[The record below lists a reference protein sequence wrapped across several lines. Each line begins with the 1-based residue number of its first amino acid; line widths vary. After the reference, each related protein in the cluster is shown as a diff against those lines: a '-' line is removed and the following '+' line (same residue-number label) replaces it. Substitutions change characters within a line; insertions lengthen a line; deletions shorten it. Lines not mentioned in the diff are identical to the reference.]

1 MLKPKSPQESF
12 YGSYLYD
19 RIVPVDHLL
28 RKINQVVDF
37 SFAGQILNDRYHP
50 PIGRP
55 AEAPE
60 FMLRLCLLQY
70 IYGDSDRQ
78 VVENARLNLAYKY
91 FLGLAVDAEV
101 PDYTTVSYFRA
112 QRLGEEK
119 FEAVLDQIIRQC
131 IDKGLVK
138 GKRQIID
145 STHIRGNITLSS
157 ITGLV
162 RKCRENALKTIE
174 KQDRRVAE
182 SLGLTDIQNAK
193 KAKFTSAE
201 EGLQKEIEAAGELLD
216 SVTAELRARRIS
228 PTEELQK
235 DLGLL
240 EKAVADRE
248 EHAKDKLLSPV
259 DPDARMGK
267 KTSSTWPG
275 YKAHIIM
282 EEETGIITGVETT
295 PANATDGSQLQ
306 PMLKEQ
312 EETHSLKPQE
322 LTADKAYDWG
332 ENLESLANNK
342 TIANIALSK
351 QVNHRNGAG
360 YFTVDDFL
368 YDPENI
374 KLMCPAGHISTKCYN
389 EVLYNYQLNKPG
401 YAFRFRP
408 SWCNV
413 CLLKPKCVKNKQ
425 GRRIYISH
433 YEPYF
438 RQARERFASEEG
450 KQAYRNRYKIE
461 QKVADLTR
469 YCGLR
474 RCRYRGLGRAHIH
487 TLLATIVC
495 NIKRMVKL
503 LWGKPDNYYLES
515 SVAIQTARTGLKSK
529 ATTLKNEANMT

>member
-19 RIVPVDHLL
+19 RIVPIDHLL

-37 SFAGQILNDRYHP
+37 SFARQILNDRYNP
-50 PIGRP
+50 DIGRP
-55 AEAPE
+55 AEDPE

-101 PDYTTVSYFRA
+101 PDYTSISYFRI

-119 FEAVLDQIIRQC
+119 FQLVLEQIVRQC

-145 STHIRGNITLSS
+145 STPIIANISS
-157 ITGLV
+157 SSLTGLV
-162 RKCRENALKTIE
+162 RKCRENVVKTIA
-174 KQDRRVAE
+174 KQDTKIAE
-182 SLGLTDIQNAK
+182 KLGLKELENTEPL
-193 KAKFTSAE
+193 KFASTE
-201 EGLQKEIEAAGELLD
+201 EGLQQEIEAAGKLLD
-216 SVTAELRARRIS
+216 DVTAELSAKKIN

-240 EKAVADRE
+240 EKAVVDRE
-248 EHAKDKLLSPV
+248 EDAKDKLLSPV
-259 DPDARMGK
+259 DPDARTGK
-267 KTSSTWPG
+267 KTNNKWPG
-275 YKAHIIM
+275 YKAHLIM
-282 EEETGIITGVETT
+282 EEESGIITGVETT
-295 PANATDGSQLQ
+295 PANATDGSQLKPLLQ
-306 PMLKEQ
+306 EQ
-312 EETHSLKPQE
+312 AEVHSLKPQE

-332 ENLESLANNK
+332 ENLESLGNNK

-351 QVNHRNGAG
+351 QVNRNGAG
-360 YFTVDDFL
+360 YFTVEDFL
-368 YDPENI
+368 YDHENI
-374 KLMCPAGHISTKCYN
+374 KLMCPAGHISTSCYS
-389 EVLYNYQLNKPG
+389 EILYNNKPG
-401 YAFRFRP
+401 YAFQFKP
-408 SWCNV
+408 SLCNA
-413 CLLKPKCVKNKQ
+413 CPLKPKCVKNKK
-425 GRRIYISH
+425 GRRIYISY

-438 RQARERFASEEG
+438 RLARERLATEEG

-474 RCRYRGLGRAHIH
+474 RCRYRGLDRAGIH
-487 TLLATIVC
+487 TLLATTVC

-503 LWGKPDNYYLES
+503 LWGKPDRYYLEAT
-515 SVAIQTARTGLKSK
+515 VAG
-529 ATTLKNEANMT
+529 

>member
-1 MLKPKSPQESF
+1 MLKLKSPQESF

-37 SFAGQILNDRYHP
+37 SFVGKILQDRYNP
-50 PIGRP
+50 DIGRP
-55 AEAPE
+55 AADPE

-91 FLGLAVDAEV
+91 FLGLSVDAEV
-101 PDYTTVSYFRA
+101 PDYTTISYFRT

-119 FEAVLDQIIRQC
+119 FRSVLEQIVWQC

-145 STHIRGNITLSS
+145 STPVIANISSSS
-157 ITGLV
+157 IIGLI
-162 RKCRENALKTIE
+162 RKCRENVLKTIE
-174 KQDRRVAE
+174 KQDAKIAE
-182 SLGLTDIQNAK
+182 RLGLKELQNAEQV
-193 KAKFTSAE
+193 KFASTE
-201 EGLQKEIEAAGELLD
+201 EGLQKEIEAAGKLLD
-216 SVTAELRARRIS
+216 SVTAELIVKKLI
-228 PTEELQK
+228 PNEELKK
-235 DLGLL
+235 DLELV

-267 KTSSTWPG
+267 KTSSFWPG

-322 LTADKAYDWG
+322 ITADKAYDWG
-332 ENLESLANNK
+332 ENLESLDSNK
-342 TIANIALSK
+342 TIANIALSR

-360 YFTVDDFL
+360 YFTVEDFL
-368 YDPENI
+368 YDPESI
-374 KLMCPAGHISTKCYN
+374 KLMCPAGHISTNCY
-389 EVLYNYQLNKPG
+389 ELTLAKYQQNKPG

-413 CLLKPKCVKNKQ
+413 CPLKPKCVKNKQ
-425 GRRIYISH
+425 GRRIYISY

-438 RQARERFASEEG
+438 RQARERLASAEG
-450 KQAYRNRYKIE
+450 KQAYRNRFKIE

-487 TLLATIVC
+487 TLLATTVC

-503 LWGKPDNYYLES
+503 LWGKPDNHYLES
-515 SVAIQTARTGLKSK
+515 PVAS
-529 ATTLKNEANMT
+529 

>member
-19 RIVPVDHLL
+19 RIVPIDHLL

-37 SFAGQILNDRYHP
+37 SFVRQILNDRYNP
-50 PIGRP
+50 DIGRP
-55 AEAPE
+55 AEDPE

-101 PDYTTVSYFRA
+101 ADYTSVSYFRI

-119 FEAVLDQIIRQC
+119 FQSVLEQIVRQC

-145 STHIRGNITLSS
+145 STPVIANISLSS
-157 ITGLV
+157 LTGLV
-162 RKCRENALKTIE
+162 RKCRENVLKTIA
-174 KQDRRVAE
+174 KQDTKLAE
-182 SLGLTDIQNAK
+182 KLGLKELENA
-193 KAKFTSAE
+193 APVKFASAE
-201 EGLQKEIEAAGELLD
+201 EGLQQEIAAAGKLLD
-216 SVTAELRARRIS
+216 NVTAELRVPQIN

-248 EHAKDKLLSPV
+248 EHAKDKLLSLV
-259 DPDARMGK
+259 DPDARTGM
-267 KTSSTWPG
+267 KTNNKWAG
-275 YKAHIIM
+275 YKAHLIM
-282 EEETGIITGVETT
+282 EEKTGIITGVETT
-295 PANATDGSQLQ
+295 PANTTDGSQLK
-306 PMLKEQ
+306 PLLKEQ
-312 EETHSLKPQE
+312 ADVYSLRPQE

-332 ENLESLANNK
+332 ENLESLANNR
-342 TIANIALSK
+342 TIANIALSR
-351 QVNHRNGAG
+351 VNHRNGAG
-360 YFTVDDFL
+360 YFTIDDFL
-368 YDPENI
+368 YDPENV
-374 KLMCPAGHISTKCYN
+374 KLMCPAGHISTSCYS
-389 EVLYNYQLNKPG
+389 EILYNNKSG
-401 YAFRFRP
+401 YAFQFKP
-408 SWCNV
+408 SLCNT
-413 CLLKPKCVKNKQ
+413 CPLKAKCIKNNK
-425 GRRIYISH
+425 GRRVYISY

-438 RQARERFASEEG
+438 RLARERMATEEG
-450 KQAYRNRYKIE
+450 KEAYGNRYKIE

-474 RCRYRGLGRAHIH
+474 RCRYRGIDRAGIH
-487 TLLATIVC
+487 TLLATTVC

-503 LWGKPDNYYLES
+503 LWGKPDNYYFEPP
-515 SVAIQTARTGLKSK
+515 VAC
-529 ATTLKNEANMT
+529 

>member
-12 YGSYLYD
+12 FGSYLYD

-37 SFAGQILNDRYHP
+37 SFAGQVLEDRYNP
-50 PIGRP
+50 DIGRP
-55 AEAPE
+55 AEDPE

-70 IYGDSDRQ
+70 IYGDSDRT

-91 FLGLAVDAEV
+91 FLGLAVDADV
-101 PDYTTVSYFRA
+101 PDYTSISYFRI

-119 FEAVLDQIIRQC
+119 FQSVLEQIVRQC

-145 STHIRGNITLSS
+145 STPVIANITLSS
-157 ITGLV
+157 LTGLV
-162 RKCRENALKTIE
+162 RKCRENVLKTIAN
-174 KQDRRVAE
+174 QDAKIAAR
-182 SLGLTDIQNAK
+182 LGLKELQSAK
-193 KAKFTSAE
+193 QVKFASTV
-201 EGLQKEIEAAGELLD
+201 EGLQKEIEAAGKLLD
-216 SVTAELRARRIS
+216 SVTADLRAKKVR

-240 EKAVADRE
+240 EKAVADRGE
-248 EHAKDKLLSPV
+248 RAKDKLLSPV

-267 KTSSTWPG
+267 KTSGAWPG

-312 EETHSLKPQE
+312 QESHSLKPQE

-332 ENLESLANNK
+332 ENLELLASNK

-374 KLMCPAGHISTKCYN
+374 KLMCPAGHISTNCYN
-389 EVLYNYQLNKPG
+389 EILYNYQLNKPG

-413 CLLKPKCVKNKQ
+413 CPLKPKCVKNKQ
-425 GRRIYISH
+425 GRRIYISY

-438 RQARERFASEEG
+438 RQARERLATEEG

-487 TLLATIVC
+487 SLLATIVC

-503 LWGKPDNYYLES
+503 LWGKTDNYYLES
-515 SVAIQTARTGLKSK
+515 SGAS
-529 ATTLKNEANMT
+529 

>member
-12 YGSYLYD
+12 FGSYLYD

-37 SFAGQILNDRYHP
+37 SFVHELVKDRYTP
-50 PIGRP
+50 ELGRP
-55 AEAPE
+55 AEDPE

-70 IYGDSDRQ
+70 IYGDSDRN

-101 PDYTTVSYFRA
+101 PDYTTISYFRA

-119 FEAVLDQIIRQC
+119 FQSVLEQIVRQC

-138 GKRQIID
+138 GNRQIID
-145 STHIRGNITLSS
+145 STPIRANISLGS

-174 KQDRRVAE
+174 KQDPRAAE
-182 SLGLTDIQNAK
+182 SLGLTDLQNAT

-201 EGLQKEIEAAGELLD
+201 EGLQKEIEAAGQLLD
-216 SVTAELRARRIS
+216 SVTAELRAKRIS
-228 PTEELQK
+228 PTEELKK

-248 EHAKDKLLSPV
+248 ENTRDKLISPV
-259 DPDARMGK
+259 DSDARQGK
-267 KTSSTWPG
+267 KTSTTWPG
-275 YKAHIIM
+275 YKAHIVM
-282 EEETGIITGVETT
+282 EEETGIITAVETT
-295 PANATDGSQLQ
+295 PANATDGSQLK
-306 PMLKEQ
+306 PLLKEQ
-312 EETHSLKPQE
+312 EEVHSIKPKE
-322 LTADKAYDWG
+322 LTGDKAYDWG
-332 ENLESLANNK
+332 ENLEALNSK
-342 TIANIALSK
+342 KIIANIGLSK
-351 QVNHRNGAG
+351 QVNHRNGVG

-374 KLMCPAGHISTKCYN
+374 KLMCPAGHISTSCYKV
-389 EVLYNYQLNKPG
+389 VLYNYQLNKPG
-401 YAFRFRP
+401 YAFQFKP
-408 SWCNV
+408 SLCNA
-413 CLLKPKCVKNKQ
+413 CPLKAKCVKNRA
-425 GRRIYISH
+425 GRRIHISY
-433 YEPYF
+433 YEPYYRLA
-438 RQARERFASEEG
+438 RQRLATKEG

-461 QKVADLTR
+461 QKMADLTR

-474 RCRYRGLGRAHIH
+474 RCRYRGLDRAGIH
-487 TLLATIVC
+487 TLLATTVC

-503 LWGKPDNYYLES
+503 LWGKPGNYYLES
-515 SVAIQTARTGLKSK
+515 PAAG
-529 ATTLKNEANMT
+529 

>member
-12 YGSYLYD
+12 FGSYLYD

-37 SFAGQILNDRYHP
+37 SFSRQILNDRYNP
-50 PIGRP
+50 DIGRP
-55 AEAPE
+55 AEDPE

-70 IYGDSDRQ
+70 IFGDSDRQ

-101 PDYTTVSYFRA
+101 PDYTTISHFRA

-119 FEAVLDQIIRQC
+119 FRLVLEQIVRQC

-145 STHIRGNITLSS
+145 STPVIANITLSS
-157 ITGLV
+157 LSGLV
-162 RKCRENALKTIE
+162 RKCRENVLKTVE
-174 KQDRRVAE
+174 KQDTKIAE
-182 SLGLTDIQNAK
+182 SLGLKELQNAK
-193 KAKFTSAE
+193 QVKFAST
-201 EGLQKEIEAAGELLD
+201 EGLQQEIEAAGKLLD
-216 SVTAELRARRIS
+216 SVTAELRAKKIK

-267 KTSSTWPG
+267 KTSHTWPG
-275 YKAHIIM
+275 YKAHIVM
-282 EEETGIITGVETT
+282 EEETGIITRVETT
-295 PANATDGSQLQ
+295 PANTTDGSQLQ
-306 PMLKEQ
+306 PMLKKQ
-312 EETHSLKPQE
+312 EEVHSIKPQE
-322 LTADKAYDWG
+322 LTGDKAYDWG
-332 ENLESLANNK
+332 ENLESLDSNK

-374 KLMCPAGHISTKCYN
+374 KLMCPAGHISTNCY
-389 EVLYNYQLNKPG
+389 ELTLAKYQQNKPG

-413 CLLKPKCVKNKQ
+413 CPLKPKCVKNKQ
-425 GRRIYISH
+425 GRRIYISY

-438 RQARERFASEEG
+438 RQARERLATGEG

-474 RCRYRGLGRAHIH
+474 RCRYRGLDRAEIH
-487 TLLATIVC
+487 TLLATTVC

-515 SVAIQTARTGLKSK
+515 AVAI
-529 ATTLKNEANMT
+529 

>member
-12 YGSYLYD
+12 FGSYLYD

-37 SFAGQILNDRYHP
+37 SFIGQILQDRYNP
-50 PIGRP
+50 DIGRP
-55 AEAPE
+55 AEDPE

-70 IYGDSDRQ
+70 IYGDSDRT

-101 PDYTTVSYFRA
+101 PDYTTISYFRA

-119 FEAVLDQIIRQC
+119 FRSVLEQIVRQC
-131 IDKGLVK
+131 INKGLVK

-145 STHIRGNITLSS
+145 STPVIANITLSS

-174 KQDRRVAE
+174 KQDAKIAE
-182 SLGLTDIQNAK
+182 RLGLKELQNAK
-193 KAKFTSAE
+193 KVRFASTE

-216 SVTAELRARRIS
+216 SVTADLRAKRIR

-248 EHAKDKLLSPV
+248 KGAKDKLLSPV

-267 KTSSTWPG
+267 KTSNTWPG
-275 YKAHIIM
+275 YKAHIVM

-295 PANATDGSQLQ
+295 PANTTDGSQLQ

-312 EETHSLKPQE
+312 EEIHSIKPKE

-332 ENLESLANNK
+332 ENLESLDNNQ

-351 QVNHRNGAG
+351 QANHRNGAG
-360 YFTVDDFL
+360 YFTVDDFI

-374 KLMCPAGHISTKCYN
+374 KLMCPAGHISTNCYK
-389 EVLYNYQLNKPG
+389 EILYNYQLNKPG

-413 CLLKPKCVKNKQ
+413 CPLKPKCVKNKQ
-425 GRRIYISH
+425 GRRIYISY

-438 RQARERFASEEG
+438 RQARERLATEEG

-474 RCRYRGLGRAHIH
+474 RCRYRSLGRAHIH
-487 TLLATIVC
+487 TLLATTVC

-515 SVAIQTARTGLKSK
+515 PVVG
-529 ATTLKNEANMT
+529 

>member
-1 MLKPKSPQESF
+1 MLKPKSPQASF

-37 SFAGQILNDRYHP
+37 SFTGQILKDRYNP
-50 PIGRP
+50 DIGRP
-55 AEAPE
+55 AEDPE

-78 VVENARLNLAYKY
+78 AIENARLHLAYKY

-101 PDYTTVSYFRA
+101 PDYTTISYFRA

-119 FEAVLDQIIRQC
+119 FRLVLEQIVRQC
-131 IDKGLVK
+131 IDKGLAK
-138 GKRQIID
+138 GNRQIID
-145 STHIRGNITLSS
+145 STPIRANISLSS

-162 RKCRENALKTIE
+162 RKCRENVLKTIE
-174 KQDRRVAE
+174 KQDTRVAKR
-182 SLGLTDIQNAK
+182 LGLKDLQHAK
-193 KAKFTSAE
+193 QVKFASPE
-201 EGLQKEIEAAGELLD
+201 EGLQKEIEAAGKLLD
-216 SVTAELRARRIS
+216 KVTNELRARRIG
-228 PTEELQK
+228 PTEELKK
-235 DLGLL
+235 DLELL
-240 EKAVADRE
+240 EKVVADRE
-248 EHAKDKLLSPV
+248 EGAKDKLISPV

-267 KTSSTWPG
+267 KTSHAWPG
-275 YKAHIIM
+275 YKAHIVI

-295 PANATDGSQLQ
+295 PANITDGSQLQ

-312 EETHSLKPQE
+312 GEGHSITPKE

-332 ENLESLANNK
+332 ENLEALNSNK

-351 QVNHRNGAG
+351 QVNHRNEG

-374 KLMCPAGHISTKCYN
+374 KLMCPAGHISTNRYKEILNGYPP
-389 EVLYNYQLNKPG
+389 NKPG
-401 YAFRFRP
+401 YAFQFKA
-408 SWCNV
+408 SLCNE
-413 CLLKPKCVKNKQ
+413 CPLKAKCVKNKE
-425 GRRIYISH
+425 GRRIYISY

-438 RQARERFASEEG
+438 RQARERLATEEG
-450 KQAYRNRYKIE
+450 KQAYRSRYKIE
-461 QKVADLTR
+461 QKIADLTR

-474 RCRYRGLGRAHIH
+474 RCRYRGLDRAGIH
-487 TLLATIVC
+487 TLLATTVC

-503 LWGKPDNYYLES
+503 LWGRPANYYLES
-515 SVAIQTARTGLKSK
+515 PVAG
-529 ATTLKNEANMT
+529 

>member
-1 MLKPKSPQESF
+1 MLKPKSLQESF
-12 YGSYLYD
+12 FGSYLYD

-37 SFAGQILNDRYHP
+37 SFVRQILNDRYNP
-50 PIGRP
+50 DIGRP
-55 AEAPE
+55 AEDPE

-70 IYGDSDRQ
+70 IYSDSDRQ

-101 PDYTTVSYFRA
+101 PDYTSISYFRI

-119 FEAVLDQIIRQC
+119 FRSVLEQIVRQC

-145 STHIRGNITLSS
+145 STPVIANISLTSL
-157 ITGLV
+157 TGLV
-162 RKCRENALKTIE
+162 RKCRENVLKTIE
-174 KQDRRVAE
+174 KQDIKIAE
-182 SLGLTDIQNAK
+182 SLGLKELK
-193 KAKFTSAE
+193 KARQVEFASTE
-201 EGLQKEIEAAGELLD
+201 EGLQKEIEAAAALLD
-216 SVTAELRARRIS
+216 SVTAELRVKKLI

-248 EHAKDKLLSPV
+248 EDAKDKLLSPV
-259 DPDARMGK
+259 DTDARMGK
-267 KTSSTWPG
+267 KTNKNWPG
-275 YKAHIIM
+275 YKAHIVM

-295 PANATDGSQLQ
+295 PANATDGSQLK

-312 EETHSLKPQE
+312 EEVHSIKPRE

-332 ENLESLANNK
+332 ENLESLANK
-342 TIANIALSK
+342 QTIANIALSK
-351 QVNHRNGAG
+351 QVNHRNEG
-360 YFTVDDFL
+360 YFTVGDFL

-374 KLMCPAGHISTKCYN
+374 KLMCPAGHISTNCYS
-389 EVLYNYQLNKPG
+389 EILYNNKSG
-401 YAFRFRP
+401 YAFQFKA
-408 SWCNV
+408 SLCNT
-413 CLLKPKCVKNKQ
+413 CPLKTKCVKNKE
-425 GRRIYISH
+425 GRRIYISY

-438 RQARERFASEEG
+438 RLARERLATEEG
-450 KQAYRNRYKIE
+450 QQAYRNRYKIE

-474 RCRYRGLGRAHIH
+474 RCRYRGLDRAHIH
-487 TLLATIVC
+487 TLLATTVC

-503 LWGKPDNYYLES
+503 LWGKPDNYYLELP
-515 SVAIQTARTGLKSK
+515 VAV
-529 ATTLKNEANMT
+529 

>member
-37 SFAGQILNDRYHP
+37 SFTGQILNDRYNRD
-50 PIGRP
+50 IGRP
-55 AEAPE
+55 AEDPQ

-101 PDYTTVSYFRA
+101 PDYTTVSYFRV

-119 FEAVLDQIIRQC
+119 FRLVLEQIVRQC

-138 GKRQIID
+138 GNRQIID
-145 STHIRGNITLSS
+145 STPVVANITPGSL
-157 ITGLV
+157 TGLV
-162 RKCRENALKTIE
+162 RKCRENVLKTIE
-174 KQDRRVAE
+174 KQDTRIAKR
-182 SLGLTDIQNAK
+182 LGLRELANAENV
-193 KAKFTSAE
+193 KFASTE
-201 EGLQKEIEAAGELLD
+201 EGLRKEVEAAGRLLD
-216 SVTAELRARRIS
+216 RVTKELKRKRIK
-228 PTEELQK
+228 PTEEFQK

-248 EHAKDKLLSPV
+248 KGAKDKLLSPV
-259 DPDARMGK
+259 DPDARRGK
-267 KTSSTWPG
+267 KASTTWSG
-275 YKAHIIM
+275 YKAHIVI

-295 PANATDGSQLQ
+295 PANETDGSQLK
-306 PMLKEQ
+306 PLLKEQ
-312 EETHSLKPQE
+312 EKAHSLQPKE
-322 LTADKAYDWG
+322 VTGDKAYDWG

-342 TIANIALSK
+342 TIANISLSK
-351 QVNHRNGAG
+351 PVNRNGAD

-368 YDPENI
+368 YDPENV
-374 KLMCPAGHISTKCYN
+374 KLMCPAGHISTSCYR
-389 EVLYNYQLNKPG
+389 EILYNNRPG
-401 YAFRFRP
+401 YAFQFK
-408 SWCNV
+408 SSLCNA
-413 CLLKPKCVKNKQ
+413 CPLKIKCVKNKA
-425 GRRIYISH
+425 GRRVYISH
-433 YEPYF
+433 YEPYY
-438 RQARERFASEEG
+438 RMARERMATEEG

-461 QKVADLTR
+461 QKMADLTR

-474 RCRYRGLGRAHIH
+474 RCRYRGLKRAEIH
-487 TLLATIVC
+487 TLLSATAC
-495 NIKRMVKL
+495 NIKRMVNL

-515 SVAIQTARTGLKSK
+515 PAVG
-529 ATTLKNEANMT
+529 

>member
-37 SFAGQILNDRYHP
+37 SFAGQILQDRYHP
-50 PIGRP
+50 DIGRP
-55 AEAPE
+55 AEDPE

-70 IYGDSDRQ
+70 IYGDSDRE

-101 PDYTTVSYFRA
+101 PDYTTISYFRT

-119 FEAVLDQIIRQC
+119 FQLVLEQIVRQC

-145 STHIRGNITLSS
+145 STPVIANISSSS

-162 RKCRENALKTIE
+162 RKCRENVLKTIE
-174 KQDRRVAE
+174 KQDAKIAE
-182 SLGLTDIQNAK
+182 RLALKELQNAEQV
-193 KAKFTSAE
+193 KFASSP
-201 EGLQKEIEAAGELLD
+201 EGLRKEVEAAGKLLD
-216 SVTAELRARRIS
+216 RVTKELKRKRIE
-228 PTEELQK
+228 PTEELKK

-240 EKAVADRE
+240 EKAVVDRGE
-248 EHAKDKLLSPV
+248 GAKDKLLSPV

-267 KTSSTWPG
+267 KTSKIWPG
-275 YKAHIIM
+275 YKAHIVM

-306 PMLKEQ
+306 PLLKEQ
-312 EETHSLKPQE
+312 ADVHCLKPQE
-322 LTADKAYDWG
+322 VTADKAYDWG
-332 ENLESLANNK
+332 ENLESLAKDK

-351 QVNHRNGAG
+351 QVNHRSGAG
-360 YFTVDDFL
+360 YFTVEDFP
-368 YDPENI
+368 YDP
-374 KLMCPAGHISTKCYN
+374 KTTRLMCPAGHISTSCYS
-389 EVLYNYQLNKPG
+389 EILYNNKPG
-401 YAFRFRP
+401 YAFQFKA
-408 SWCNV
+408 SKCNT
-413 CLLKPKCVKNKQ
+413 CPLKAKCVKNND
-425 GRRIYISH
+425 GRRVYVSY

-438 RQARERFASEEG
+438 RLARERLATEEG

-474 RCRYRGLGRAHIH
+474 RCRYRGLDRAGIH

-495 NIKRMVKL
+495 NIKRMVKI
-503 LWGKPDNYYLES
+503 LWGQPEVNYPEPA
-515 SVAIQTARTGLKSK
+515 VAS
-529 ATTLKNEANMT
+529 

>member
-19 RIVPVDHLL
+19 RIVPVDHVL

-37 SFAGQILNDRYHP
+37 SFADEILKDRYNQAV
-50 PIGRP
+50 GRP
-55 AEAPE
+55 AEDPE
-60 FMLRLCLLQY
+60 FLLRLCLLQY
-70 IYGDSDRQ
+70 LYGDSDRQ

-119 FEAVLDQIIRQC
+119 FRAILDQIVRQC

-145 STHIRGNITLSS
+145 STPVFANISLSS
-157 ITGLV
+157 LSGLV
-162 RKCRENALKTIE
+162 RKCRENVLKTVA
-174 KQDRRVAE
+174 KQDTKIADD
-182 SLGLTDIQNAK
+182 LGVKELRNS
-193 KAKFTSAE
+193 SADRFDSSE
-201 EGLQKEIEAAGELLD
+201 EALQKEIDVAGILLD
-216 SVTAELRARRIS
+216 RVTAELKAKKVK

-240 EKAVADRE
+240 EKAVADRD
-248 EHAKDKLLSPV
+248 EHAKDKLISPV
-259 DPDARMGK
+259 DTDARTGK
-267 KTSSTWPG
+267 KGSTTWHG
-275 YKAHIIM
+275 YKAHIVM
-282 EEETGIITGVETT
+282 EEESGIITEVATT
-295 PANATDGSQLQ
+295 PANATDGSQLR
-306 PMLKEQ
+306 PLLKEQ
-312 EETHSLKPQE
+312 EKAHSLTPKE

-332 ENLESLANNK
+332 ENLESLAGKN
-342 TIANIALSK
+342 TIANIALTK
-351 QVNHRNGAG
+351 QVNRRTGVD
-360 YFTVDDFL
+360 FTVDDFL

-374 KLMCPAGHISTKCYN
+374 KLMCPAGHISTNCYS

-401 YAFRFRP
+401 YAFQFKA
-408 SWCNV
+408 SLCNA
-413 CLLKPKCVKNKQ
+413 CTLKPKCVKNRQ
-425 GRRIYISH
+425 GRRVYISY

-438 RQARERFASEEG
+438 RMARERLATEEG

-474 RCRYRGLGRAHIH
+474 RCRYRGLGRAGIH
-487 TLLATIVC
+487 ALLASTVC

-515 SVAIQTARTGLKSK
+515 GLAS
-529 ATTLKNEANMT
+529 

>member
-1 MLKPKSPQESF
+1 MLKPRSSQESF

-19 RIVPVDHLL
+19 RIVPIEHVL
-28 RKINQVVDF
+28 RKINQVVDL
-37 SFAGQILNDRYHP
+37 SFAGEILKDRYNQA
-50 PIGRP
+50 IGRP
-55 AEAPE
+55 AEDPG
-60 FMLRLCLLQY
+60 FLLRLCLLQY
-70 IYGDSDRQ
+70 LYGDSDRQ

-119 FEAVLDQIIRQC
+119 FRAILEQIVRQC

-145 STHIRGNITLSS
+145 STPVFANISLSS
-157 ITGLV
+157 LSGLV
-162 RKCRENALKTIE
+162 RKCRENVLRTVA
-174 KQDRRVAE
+174 KQDTKMAGD
-182 SLGLTDIQNAK
+182 LGAKELKNATPV
-193 KAKFTSAE
+193 KFSSGE
-201 EGLQKEIEAAGELLD
+201 KVLREEIEAAGTLLD
-216 SVTAELRARRIS
+216 RVTAELKAKKIE

-248 EHAKDKLLSPV
+248 EHAKDKLISPV
-259 DPDARMGK
+259 DPDARTGK
-267 KTSSTWPG
+267 KTGTKWEG
-275 YKAHIIM
+275 YKAHIVM
-282 EEETGIITGVETT
+282 EEESGIITEVATT
-295 PANATDGSQLQ
+295 PANATDGSQLK
-306 PMLKEQ
+306 PLLKQQ
-312 EETHSLKPQE
+312 EKVHSITPQE

-332 ENLESLANNK
+332 ENLESLAEKN
-342 TIANIALSK
+342 IVANIALTK
-351 QVNHRNGAG
+351 QVNRRTGVD
-360 YFTVDDFL
+360 FTVDDFL

-374 KLMCPAGHISTKCYN
+374 KLMCPAGHISTNCYS

-401 YAFRFRP
+401 YAFQFKA
-408 SWCNV
+408 SLCNA
-413 CLLKPKCVKNKQ
+413 CPLKPECVKNKE
-425 GRRIYISH
+425 GRRVYISY

-438 RQARERFASEEG
+438 RMARERLATEEG

-474 RCRYRGLGRAHIH
+474 KCRYRGLEKAGIH
-487 TLLATIVC
+487 TLLATTVC

-503 LWGKPDNYYLES
+503 LWGRPDRYYLGAP
-515 SVAIQTARTGLKSK
+515 VAG
-529 ATTLKNEANMT
+529 

>member
-50 PIGRP
+50 HIGRP

-91 FLGLAVDAEV
+91 FLSLAVDAEV

-119 FEAVLDQIIRQC
+119 FEAVLNQIVRQC
-131 IDKGLVK
+131 IEKGLVK
-138 GKRQIID
+138 GDRQIID

-162 RKCRENALKTIE
+162 RKCRENVLKTVE

-193 KAKFTSAE
+193 EAKFTSAE

-228 PTEELQK
+228 PTEELKK

-248 EHAKDKLLSPV
+248 ENAKDKLVSPV
-259 DPDARMGK
+259 DPDARQGK
-267 KTSSTWPG
+267 KTSTTWPG
-275 YKAHIIM
+275 YKAHIVM

-295 PANATDGSQLQ
+295 PANATDGSQLK
-306 PMLKEQ
+306 PLLEEQ
-312 EETHSLKPQE
+312 EEVHSLKPQE

-332 ENLESLANNK
+332 ENLESLAGK
-342 TIANIALSK
+342 KITANIALSK
-351 QVNHRNGAG
+351 QVNHRNSG

-374 KLMCPAGHISTKCYN
+374 KLMCPAGHISTNCY
-389 EVLYNYQLNKPG
+389 ELSLAKYQLNKPG

-413 CLLKPKCVKNKQ
+413 CPLKPKCVKNKQ
-425 GRRIYISH
+425 GRRIYISY

-438 RQARERFASEEG
+438 RKARERLSTDEG

-461 QKVADLTR
+461 QKMADLTR

-474 RCRYRGLGRAHIH
+474 RCRYRGLHRAGIH
-487 TLLATIVC
+487 TLLAVTVC

-503 LWGKPDNYYLES
+503 LWGKQDNYCLES
-515 SVAIQTARTGLKSK
+515 PAAG
-529 ATTLKNEANMT
+529 

>member
-1 MLKPKSPQESF
+1 MLKPKPPQESF

-19 RIVPVDHLL
+19 RIVPPDHLL

-50 PIGRP
+50 HIGRP

-101 PDYTTVSYFRA
+101 PDYTTISYFRD

-119 FEAVLDQIIRQC
+119 FRSVLEQIVRQC

-138 GKRQIID
+138 GNRQIID
-145 STHIRGNITLSS
+145 STHIRADITLSS

-162 RKCRENALKTIE
+162 RKCRENVLKTVE

-182 SLGLTDIQNAK
+182 SLGLKDLQNAGI
-193 KAKFTSAE
+193 AKSASAE

-216 SVTAELRARRIS
+216 SVTDELRAKRIS
-228 PTEELQK
+228 PTEELKK

-240 EKAVADRE
+240 EKAVADRG
-248 EHAKDKLLSPV
+248 EHAKDKLVSPV
-259 DPDARMGK
+259 DPDARQGK
-267 KTSSTWPG
+267 KTSTTWPG

-282 EEETGIITGVETT
+282 EEETGIVTQVKTT
-295 PANATDGSQLQ
+295 PANTTDGSQLK
-306 PMLKEQ
+306 PLLKEQ
-312 EETHSLKPQE
+312 EKVHEITPRE
-322 LTADKAYDWG
+322 LTGDKAYDWG
-332 ENLESLANNK
+332 ENLEALTHNQ

-351 QVNHRNGAG
+351 VNHRNGVG

-368 YDPENI
+368 YDPESV
-374 KLMCPAGHISTKCYN
+374 KLMCPAGHISTSCYS
-389 EVLYNYQLNKPG
+389 EILYNNKSG
-401 YAFRFRP
+401 YAFQFKP
-408 SWCNV
+408 SLCNT
-413 CLLKPKCVKNKQ
+413 CQLKAKCIKNNK
-425 GRRIYISH
+425 GRRVYISY

-438 RQARERFASEEG
+438 RLARERLATEEG

-461 QKVADLTR
+461 QKMADLTR

-474 RCRYRGLGRAHIH
+474 RCRYRGLDRAGIH
-487 TLLATIVC
+487 TLLATTVC

-503 LWGKPDNYYLES
+503 LWGKPDNYYLAS
-515 SVAIQTARTGLKSK
+515 PVAG
-529 ATTLKNEANMT
+529 

>member
-37 SFAGQILNDRYHP
+37 SFVGQILNDRYHP
-50 PIGRP
+50 HIGRP

-70 IYGDSDRQ
+70 VYGDSDRQ

-101 PDYTTVSYFRA
+101 PDYTTISHFRA

-119 FEAVLDQIIRQC
+119 FQLVLEQIVRQC

-138 GKRQIID
+138 GDRQIID

-162 RKCRENALKTIE
+162 RKCRENVLKTVE

-182 SLGLTDIQNAK
+182 SLGLTDLQNAK
-193 KAKFTSAE
+193 KVKFASAE
-201 EGLQKEIEAAGELLD
+201 ERLQKEIEAAGELLD
-216 SVTAELRARRIS
+216 SVTARLRARRIH
-228 PTEELQK
+228 PTEELKK

-248 EHAKDKLLSPV
+248 ANAKDKLVSPV
-259 DPDARMGK
+259 DPDARQGK
-267 KTSSTWPG
+267 KTSTTWPG
-275 YKAHIIM
+275 YKAHIVM

-295 PANATDGSQLQ
+295 PANATDGSQLK
-306 PMLKEQ
+306 PLLKEQ
-312 EETHSLKPQE
+312 EKVHSLKPQE

-332 ENLESLANNK
+332 ENLESLAGK
-342 TIANIALSK
+342 KIIANIALSK
-351 QVNHRNGAG
+351 QVNHRNSG

-374 KLMCPAGHISTKCYN
+374 KLMCPAGHISTNCY
-389 EVLYNYQLNKPG
+389 ELSLAKYQLNKPG

-408 SWCNV
+408 SLCNV
-413 CLLKPKCVKNKQ
+413 CPLKPKCVKNKQ
-425 GRRIYISH
+425 GRRIYISY
-433 YEPYF
+433 YEPYY
-438 RQARERFASEEG
+438 RLAKERLATEEG

-461 QKVADLTR
+461 QKMADLTR

-474 RCRYRGLGRAHIH
+474 RCRYRGLHRSGIH
-487 TLLATIVC
+487 TLLAVTVC

-503 LWGKPDNYYLES
+503 LWGKPDDYYL
-515 SVAIQTARTGLKSK
+515 VLPAAG
-529 ATTLKNEANMT
+529 